1 MSGLVSGIVGIETS
15 PTQPCVLAITTSE
28 ISNVT
33 GDGADYAMVFDG
45 EVFDQ
50 NADFASNT
58 FTAPVGGK
66 YLISVGIM
74 ISGTTAVAHQYIIVK
89 MLATNRT
96 VRAHHESYLANNI
109 RDRHWINAVRIIDM
123 DATDTLTIQLTV
135 NSEASNVI
143 DIQGNAASDIHNC
156 ISIVKVA

>member
-50 NADFASNT
+50 NGDFASNT

-74 ISGTTAVAHQYIIVK
+74 LKGLTAVSHGYIIVK
-89 MLATNRT
+89 MLASNRT
-96 VRAHHESYLANNI
+96 VRAHHESYMAANI
-109 RDRHWINAVRIIDM
+109 RDRHWINAVRIVDM
-123 DATDTLTIQLTV
+123 DATDTVTIQLTIDG
-135 NSEASNVI
+135 EASDVI
-143 DIQGNAASDIHNC
+143 DIQGSGDDDVMNC
-156 ISIVKVA
+156 VSIVKVA